1 MANFNRIIM
10 AGHLTRDPEF
20 KELDGGKH
28 LANFGLAC
36 NRTWTDSQGNKQEE
50 VCFVDCTAFGKTAE
64 IIQQYCQKGKP
75 VLVEGRLKFEQ
86 WQDDAGNKKS
96 KHRIVVERMQFL
108 GNKSDG
114 DPQAQQ
120 PQTTNEY
127 PATTPVGSSAPY
139 DDVPF

>member
-1 MANFNRIIM
+1 MPNFNRIIM
-10 AGHLTRDPEF
+10 AGHLTRDPEL

-28 LANFGLAC
+28 LTNFGLAC

-64 IIQQYCQKGKP
+64 IIMRYCQKGKP
-75 VLVEGRLKFEQ
+75 ILVEGRLKFEQ

-108 GNKSDG
+108 GSKSDG
-114 DPQAQQ
+114 DQQNQQSQAADD
-120 PQTTNEY
+120 Y
-127 PATTPVGSSAPY
+127 PAPASVGSGAAY
-139 DDVPF
+139 EDVPF